1 MHKTTLC
8 YINATQKLFLLLLTL
23 ICFIASAQKKI
34 SPGNQD
40 YDLVILNG
48 RVIDPESKLD
58 AVRNIGITN
67 GTIQTVTTKTLK
79 GRITINASGLVV
91 SPGFIDLHQHGQ
103 DAENYRVKVM
113 DGVTTALEL
122 ETGTADVDRWYAERD
137 GKTLINY
144 GVSVGHVPIRMKVM
158 RDSGKPVPIGNAAN
172 LMASETELEQIKQQI
187 EHGLR
192 RGAVAVGFI
201 IQFTPAAS
209 RWEIIEAFRVA
220 KRFNA
225 PCHVHIRFDD
235 EREPNNNIQA
245 LEEVIAAAAV
255 TGVSLHVVHIHS
267 MGGRTTPRLLQMI
280 SDAQSHGMDITTE
293 VYPYTAWMTEIESTT
308 FNEGWQERYGMDYK
322 DLQWSATGERLTA
335 ESFGRYRKQGG
346 LVIGHQFSKDLV
358 KETIANSLTM
368 IASDG
373 ELINGK
379 GHPRTAGTYSR
390 VLGHYVRETKTL
402 TLMDALRRM
411 TLMPAQRLEQRVP
424 MMKSKGRIRVG
435 ADADITIFDAK
446 RIIDKSTYEEPA
458 KYSEGIIYVLVNGV
472 LVVNNGHL
480 QNDVTPGRAIRAP
493 IKKAKIN

>member
-1 MHKTTLC
+1 MLALFITRFN
-8 YINATQKLFLLLLTL
+8 IIVMQKLFLLLLTM
-23 ICFIASAQKKI
+23 ISFIAMAQKNI
-34 SPGNQD
+34 VPGKQD
-40 YDLVILNG
+40 YNLVILNG

-58 AVRNIGITN
+58 AVRNIGISN
-67 GTIQTVTTKTLK
+67 GIIRTVTTNALK
-79 GRITINASGLVV
+79 GRKTINARGLVV

-122 ETGTADVDRWYAERD
+122 ETGTADVDHWYAERE

-158 RDSGKPVPIGNAAN
+158 QDSGTSVPVGNAAN
-172 LMASETELEQIKQQI
+172 NIASETELEQLKQQI
-187 EHGLR
+187 ENELK

-220 KRFNA
+220 KRFDA

-267 MGGRTTPRLLQMI
+267 MGGRTTPRLLKMI
-280 SDAQSHGMDITTE
+280 SDAQFHGIDISTE
-293 VYPYTAWMTEIESTT
+293 AYPYTAWMTEIESTT
-308 FNEGWQERYGMDYK
+308 FNEGWQERYGMDYN
-322 DLQWSATGERLTA
+322 DLQWAATGERLTA
-335 ESFGRYRKQGG
+335 ESFARYRKQKG
-346 LVIGHQFSKDLV
+346 LVIGHQFSEGLV
-358 KETIANSLTM
+358 KETIANLLTM

-379 GHPRTAGTYSR
+379 GHPRTSGTYSR
-390 VLGHYVRETKTL
+390 VLSHYVRETKTL

-424 MMKSKGRIRVG
+424 MMKNKGRIRVG
-435 ADADITIFDAK
+435 ADADITIFDRE
-446 RIIDKSTYEEPA
+446 RIIDRSTYDEPA
-458 KYSEGIIYVLVNGV
+458 NYSEGIMYVLVNGI
-472 LVVNNGHL
+472 LVVNRGEL
-480 QNDVTPGRAIRAP
+480 QSDILAGRAVRAP
-493 IKKAKIN
+493 IIK